1 MSSYSGGGM
10 IKVAGRVHD
19 HVRVMLMGRE
29 FIYFKEGVP
38 SASGIIYDILDE
50 HHVVLQYQR
59 LNVELNP
66 EGDPQDFVFNLD
78 GLGFNIPSKTGFS
91 LGKQQL
97 DFDDIP
103 KKEPRKT

>member
-1 MSSYSGGGM
+1 ML
-10 IKVAGRVHD
+10 KVAGRVHD

-29 FIYFKEGVP
+29 FVYLKEGVP
-38 SASGIIYDILDE
+38 IATGILYDVLDE

-59 LNVELNP
+59 LDAEMNP
-66 EGDPQDFVFNLD
+66 EGDPQDFVFSLD
-78 GLGFNIPSKTGFS
+78 GLSFDIPSKTGFS

-103 KKEPRKT
+103 KKEPKKA